1 MRILIVDDS
10 ELWIKQGQTLLEQDG
25 YEVAGFMVTDP
36 TRFTSEQIPPDL
48 AEALSGTDALLID
61 KDLGQ
66 GITSTRLICVVRH
79 SLPKLPIIRWT
90 GGYEDGPPYMWLL
103 RISTVG
109 KPTRRDEADFAGK
122 AFPKALEEQ
131 KLILSGP
138 MGIYA
143 ALDETAKPD
152 KHKAESRERRLE
164 QIAQIAQLATQDRV
178 DSGNWEYPWTIRGRS
193 GGVTKHELGHCICDG
208 DLSAEDIHP
217 HLTALQAVI
226 GKFEAAGEID
236 DRFKICAEFIKA
248 GDLSVL
254 ELVHRCY

>member
-10 ELWIKQGQTLLEQDG
+10 ELWIKQGKTLLEQHG
-25 YEVAGFMVTDP
+25 YEVAGFTVTDP
-36 TRFTSEQIPPDL
+36 TRFTSEQIPSDL
-48 AEALSGTDALLID
+48 AEALGGTDALLID

-79 SLPKLPIIRWT
+79 CFTKLPIIRWT
-90 GGYEDGPPYMWLL
+90 GGYVSDSNYMSYLGV
-103 RISTVG
+103 STVG
-109 KPTRRDEADFAGK
+109 KPTRRSEADFAK
-122 AFPKALEEQ
+122 ETFQEALDEQ

-152 KHKAESRERRLE
+152 EHRAESRERRLE
-164 QIAQIAQLATQDRV
+164 QISQIAQLATQDRV

-208 DLSAEDIHP
+208 DLSAEDISP
-217 HLTALQAVI
+217 HLPALQAVI
-226 GKFEAAGEID
+226 GKFEAAGEVD
-236 DRFKICAEFIKA
+236 DRFEICAEFIKA